1 MRIAYITAGAA
12 GTICGNC
19 LRDNTLAAALLQ
31 AGRDVLLLPA
41 YTPIRTDE
49 ADVSAGRVV
58 FGGLNM
64 HLQGR
69 RPFFRKSRLFD
80 RVLDHPRLLAWVSQ
94 FGVDTQPEKLGAMTL
109 AVMQGEEGPHAREI
123 DKLIAVLRD
132 FQPDIVHLTNSMF
145 VFMAGPVRRALRRP
159 VVCSLQGEGD
169 FLARLP
175 QPYRERC
182 FALLRRRAADVN
194 LFAAPCR
201 DQAEALAPRL
211 GIAAEAIPVV
221 MPGIALDGFQP
232 AGGGSGGDAFVVGY
246 LARIAEEKGL
256 HLLADAV
263 AKLRAA
269 NPGKTIRLRAAGW
282 RGEKESRYLA
292 QAAARTPLEDLGYL
306 ERREKI
312 AFLASLD
319 VLSVPAAYRASKGL
333 YVLEALA
340 AGVPAV
346 QPRIGVFPELTA
358 ATGGGLLCAPG
369 DAGDLAAKLQLLLD
383 DRKRAR
389 ELGMRGRA
397 AVEKNFHAG
406 RMAAE
411 TLALYER
418 ALDAAA
424 AAPAPPPPQ

>member
-19 LRDNTLAAALLQ
+19 LRDNALAAALLR
-31 AGRDVLLLPA
+31 AGHDVLLLPA

-64 HLQGR
+64 YLQGR
-69 RPFFRKSRLFD
+69 YRFLRKSRLFD
-80 RVLDHPRLLAWVSQ
+80 RLLDHPRLLAWVSQ

-109 AVMQGEEGPHAREI
+109 ATMQGEEGPHARETG
-123 DKLIAVLRD
+123 KLIAVLRD

-145 VFMAGPVRRALRRP
+145 VCLAGPVRRALRLP

-169 FLARLP
+169 FLERLP

-182 FALLRRRAADVN
+182 FALLRRSAADVN
-194 LFAAPCR
+194 LFLAPCR

-211 GIAAEAIPVV
+211 GVEAEAIPVV
-221 MPGIALDGFQP
+221 MPGIALDGFEP
-232 AGGGSGGDAFVVGY
+232 AGGSGGDAFVVGY
-246 LARIAEEKGL
+246 LARVTEEKGL
-256 HLLADAV
+256 HLLAEAV
-263 AKLRAA
+263 ARLRAA
-269 NPGKTIRLRAAGW
+269 NAGKTIRLRIAGW
-282 RGEKESRYLA
+282 RGAKEGRYLA
-292 QAAARTPLEDLGYL
+292 RAAALTPLEDLGYL

-319 VLSVPAAYRASKGL
+319 VFSVPAVYRASKGL
-333 YVLEALA
+333 YMLEALA

-346 QPRIGVFPELTA
+346 QPRIGVFPELA
-358 ATGGGLLCAPG
+358 ARTGGGLLCAPN

-383 DRKRAR
+383 DRARAR
-389 ELGMRGRA
+389 ELGARGRA
-397 AVEKNFHAG
+397 AVAKDFHAG

-418 ALDAAA
+418 QLRGNAAL
-424 AAPAPPPPQ
+424 

>member
-19 LRDNTLAAALLQ
+19 LRDNALAAALLR
-31 AGRDVLLLPA
+31 AGHDVLLLPA

-64 HLQGR
+64 YLQGR
-69 RPFFRKSRLFD
+69 YRFLRKSGLFD
-80 RVLDHPRLLAWVSQ
+80 RLLDHPRLLAWVSQ

-109 AVMQGEEGPHAREI
+109 ATMQGEEGPHARETG
-123 DKLIAVLRD
+123 KLIAVLRD

-145 VFMAGPVRRALRRP
+145 VCLAGPVRRALRLP

-169 FLARLP
+169 FLAHLP
-175 QPYRERC
+175 QLYRERC

-194 LFAAPCR
+194 LFIAPCR

-211 GIAAEAIPVV
+211 GVEAEAIPVV
-221 MPGIALDGFQP
+221 MPGIALDGFAP
-232 AGGGSGGDAFVVGY
+232 AGGSGGDAFVVGY
-246 LARIAEEKGL
+246 LARVAEEKGL
-256 HLLADAV
+256 HLLAEAV
-263 AKLRAA
+263 ARLRAA
-269 NPGKTIRLRAAGW
+269 NAGKTIRLRAAGW
-282 RGEKESRYLA
+282 RGAKEGRYLA
-292 QAAARTPLEDLGYL
+292 RAAAITPLEDLGYL

-319 VLSVPAAYRASKGL
+319 VFSVPAVYRASKGL
-333 YVLEALA
+333 YMLEALA

-358 ATGGGLLCAPG
+358 RTGGGLLCAPN

-383 DRKRAR
+383 DRARAR
-389 ELGMRGRA
+389 ELGARGRA
-397 AVEKNFHAG
+397 AVAKDFHAG
-406 RMAAE
+406 RTAAE

-418 ALDAAA
+418 QLRGKAAL
-424 AAPAPPPPQ
+424 